1 MKIWDKLD
9 EVMGAMMLSS
19 ICLYCVHL
27 DFNGNLA
34 AICATGIITLL
45 SVGAV
50 KKNGGDKRDVD
61 EDRCGNG
68 SASA

>member
-27 DFNGNLA
+27 NFNGNLA

-50 KKNGGDKRDVD
+50 KKNGGDKGDVD
-61 EDRCGNG
+61 VDRCGNG
-68 SASA
+68 SASS